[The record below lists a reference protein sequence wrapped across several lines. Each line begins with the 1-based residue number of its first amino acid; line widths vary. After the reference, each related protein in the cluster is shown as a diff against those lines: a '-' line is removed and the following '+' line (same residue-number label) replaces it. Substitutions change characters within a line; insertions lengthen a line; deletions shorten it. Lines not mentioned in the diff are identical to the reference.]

1 MRKVRIFLSLLL
13 AIILIVGLFV
23 FQIDKQIT
31 AEGTGKI
38 FDTADTIPTNT
49 VGLLLGTSKHALG
62 GKINLFYKAR
72 LDSAVELF
80 HKGKIKA
87 ILVSGDNST
96 RYYSEPQD
104 MKEDLMK
111 LGVPEDKIYLD
122 YAGFRTLDSIVRAD
136 KIFNL
141 KKYTI
146 ISQKFHCERALY
158 IAYKKGQEPIC
169 FRAGDVNGV
178 FGRKVI
184 AREKLARVK
193 AWLDLNIL
201 HKQPK
206 FLGKKILINE

>member
-1 MRKVRIFLSLLL
+1 LVAGLL
-13 AIILIVGLFV
+13 VGGLFI

-31 AEGTGKI
+31 NQTKDKI
-38 FDTADTIPTNT
+38 FATADTIPDNR
-49 VGLLLGTSKHALG
+49 VGLLLGTSRRAVG

-72 LDSAVELF
+72 LDATTELF
-80 HKGKIKA
+80 QKDKIKF
-87 ILVSGDNST
+87 ILISGDNST

-104 MKEDLMK
+104 MLEDLLK
-111 LGVPEDKIYLD
+111 RGIPREKIFLD

-136 KIFNL
+136 KIFGL

-146 ISQKFHCERALY
+146 ITQKFHCERALY
-158 IAYKKGQEPIC
+158 IAHRKGQDPIC
-169 FRAGDVNGV
+169 FRASDVGGV

-193 AWLDLNIL
+193 AWIDLNIL

-206 FLGKKILINE
+206 FLGKKIEIE

>member
-1 MRKVRIFLSLLL
+1 MAGLL
-13 AIILIVGLFV
+13 VGGLFI

-31 AEGTGKI
+31 NQTKDKI
-38 FDTADTIPTNT
+38 FATADTIPDNR
-49 VGLLLGTSKHALG
+49 VGLLLGTSRRAVG

-72 LDSAVELF
+72 LDATAELF
-80 HKGKIKA
+80 QKGKIKF
-87 ILVSGDNST
+87 ILISGDNST

-104 MKEDLMK
+104 MLEDLLK
-111 LGVPEDKIYLD
+111 RGIPREKIFLD

-136 KIFNL
+136 KIFGL

-146 ISQKFHCERALY
+146 ITQKFHCERALY
-158 IAYKKGQEPIC
+158 IAHRKGQDPIC
-169 FRAGDVNGV
+169 FRAGDVGGV

-193 AWLDLNIL
+193 AWIDLNIL

-206 FLGKKILINE
+206 FLGKKIEIKLVPK